1 MAFYIYIYI
10 NKINC
15 IFFKGALELFTVV
28 SIICEGIFILVLLIY
43 RKILNFMIALPIIIF
58 VGTIFF
64 LEHELLLLFYFFL
77 IYILLLFFQIGLEKK
92 YPIIIYITPWVR
104 FFWVY
109 YFSEKLKEKLLFSL
123 EGVIYSASALIFD
136 TVFFFFYEK
145 AKKKI

>member
-1 MAFYIYIYI
+1 
-10 NKINC
+10 
-15 IFFKGALELFTVV
+15 
-28 SIICEGIFILVLLIY
+28 
-43 RKILNFMIALPIIIF
+43 MIALPIIIF

-92 YPIIIYITPWVR
+92 YPIIIYIVPWVR

-145 AKKKI
+145 AKKKDIANKIYPSYIWEVFKYLFLFIYIIKTVTN